1 MLIQERIKVENIP
14 ESSDYRYTEK
24 RNKDVDFEIDKKYQ
38 RIGKELA
45 IDTKNILMLGG
56 LK

>member
-1 MLIQERIKVENIP
+1 MDIQK
-14 ESSDYRYTEK
+14 K
-24 RNKDVDFEIDKKYQ
+24 RNKDVDFETDKEYQ

-45 IDTKNILMLGG
+45 IDTKKYLNDRRG

>member
-14 ESSDYRYTEK
+14 EPSDYRYTEK
-24 RNKDVDFEIDKKYQ
+24 RNKDIDFEIDKKYQ

-45 IDTKNILMLGG
+45 IDTKNVLMIGG

>member
-1 MLIQERIKVENIP
+1 MAKKRNWLP
-14 ESSDYRYTEK
+14 SDYSYSEK
-24 RNKDVDFEIDKKYQ
+24 RNKDVDFETDKDYQ

-45 IDTKNILMLGG
+45 IDTKNVLMLGG